1 MPNEKPEQH
10 VKPCAMRKQ
19 QFASPAG
26 LRSSFLTSFFL
37 LVVCYQPVRSLKF
50 CTKRSPLTVCML
62 FKHNRVNIQDAV
74 VR

>member
-1 MPNEKPEQH
+1 MMPNEKPEQR

-26 LRSSFLTSFFL
+26 LHSSFLSSFFYFVGGL
-37 LVVCYQPVRSLKF
+37 LVKF
-50 CTKRSPLTVCML
+50 CTKRSSLTVCML